1 MDAVQR
7 RAALSD
13 YLSQAAGPVSAS
25 VLAARFSVS
34 RQIIVGDIAL
44 LRAGGLDIAAT
55 PRGYLLP
62 RPTPGLTR
70 QLACV
75 HRPEDMGREL
85 ELMVDN
91 GCTVLDVI
99 VEHPVYGQLTGQLQI
114 SSRYDVQ
121 QFLARVQAH
130 DAAPLSMLTGGIH
143 LHTLR
148 CPDEAAYDRAY
159 AALKAAGLL
168 LDD

>member
-85 ELMVDN
+85 EN

-99 VEHPVYGQLTGQLQI
+99 VEHPVYGQLTGQLHL
-114 SSRYDVQ
+114 SSRYDVG
-121 QFLARVQAH
+121 QFLQKVSRSGAR
-130 DAAPLSMLTGGIH
+130 PLSALTGGVH
-143 LHTLR
+143 LHTIL
-148 CPDEAAYDRAY
+148 CPDEAAWHRVR
-159 AALKAAGLL
+159 AALDQAGFLYTGP
-168 LDD
+168 